1 MPTNEEIIFGTRA
14 VSEAID
20 AGKEFEKLLVQK
32 GLKNKLSTGLISK
45 LDALRIP
52 LQEVPLQR
60 LNRIT
65 RKNHQGVIGFLSA
78 ISYSS
83 IDHMLSQSYDKGHDP
98 LIVMLDG
105 ITDVRNF
112 GAIARSSEC
121 LGVHGLI
128 VPDKG
133 SAMLGGDAMKT
144 SAGALNYLPV
154 TRTDDLLATIDML
167 KNHGLNIVAC
177 SEKGSK
183 TPSEVDFAGPA
194 CLILGS
200 EDQGINKTVLDHCDD
215 HCQIPMA
222 GHIASLN
229 VSVAAGIILYEV
241 ARQRNPSSKS

>member
-1 MPTNEEIIFGTRA
+1 MPTSEEIIFGTRA
-14 VSEAID
+14 VTEAID
-20 AGKEFEKLLVQK
+20 AGKEIEKLLIQK
-32 GLKNKLSTGLISK
+32 GLKNKLSAGLLSK
-45 LDALRIP
+45 LDALQIP
-52 LQEVPLQR
+52 LQEVPVQR

-83 IDHMLSQSYDKGHDP
+83 IDHMLAQSYGKGHDP
-98 LIVMLDG
+98 LLVMLDG
-105 ITDVRNF
+105 VTDVRNF

-121 LGVHGLI
+121 LGVHGLV

-133 SAMLGGDAMKT
+133 SAMLSGDAMKT

-154 TRTDDLLATIDML
+154 TRTDDLLVTADTL
-167 KNHGLNIVAC
+167 RNHGLSIVAC

-183 TPSEVDFAGPA
+183 MPAEIDFSRPT

-200 EDQGINKTVLDHCDD
+200 EDQGINKSLVDLCDD

-229 VSVAAGIILYEV
+229 VSVAAGIMLYEV
-241 ARQRNPSSKS
+241 ARQRNPSSNS